1 MTSIVANSF
10 RIPIKSKKDIY
21 DKFTKLCRVPATYV
35 EYLWSMGIY
44 FIPIFYWHDK
54 NKDYLEQMDYIDG
67 MILIGGTVYNSF
79 PSNYKKQKKI
89 DNDYSVLNL
98 VYSEETVVNKYP

>member
-1 MTSIVANSF
+1 
-10 RIPIKSKKDIY
+10 
-21 DKFTKLCRVPATYV
+21 
-35 EYLWSMGIY
+35 
-44 FIPIFYWHDK
+44 
-54 NKDYLEQMDYIDG
+54 MDYIDG